1 MKKMFLALAL
11 TIASTQAFS
20 VASQLGMISGDVRVS
35 FGGALTT
42 TTTFGL
48 TNALIGLVALADNGE
63 AYINIGSPEAKAA
76 VKLAVQ
82 KSVEGEKLSSEEST
96 LISIYAE
103 HLNLSEKAFIDSV
116 AQEL

>member
-1 MKKMFLALAL
+1 MKKIFLALAL

-20 VASQLGMISGDVRVS
+20 VASQLGMIQGDIRIS
-35 FGGALTT
+35 LGSALTT
-42 TTTFGL
+42 STTFGF

-63 AYINIGSPEAKAA
+63 AYINIAAPEAKEA

-82 KSVEGEKLSSEEST
+82 KSVEGEKLSTEESS
-96 LISIYAE
+96 LITIYAQ
-103 HLNLSEKAFIDSV
+103 HLNMSEKAFIDSV